1 MAKKEAP
8 VRYCRFMVDGRSYS
22 GQIRGN
28 SVDIVEGDPF
38 SGIISQIRLSY
49 PVERVK
55 FLPPFAPKK
64 LWCIG
69 RNYVG
74 HVKELEHEIPSEPLV
89 FLKAT
94 FSIIGANDFIRIPAW
109 AGTIHYEG
117 ELAVVIGKAG
127 KNISEEEAYEHVLGY
142 TIMNDVTARA
152 LQNKDGQW
160 TRAKSFDTFGPL
172 GPAIL
177 LTKELPKETRVVT
190 RLNGRVVQDGAIE
203 QMIFPIPRLISHIS
217 RFAALEEGDII
228 STGTPQGVGE
238 IKAGDLIEVEIE
250 PIGMLKNICSE

>member
-8 VRYCRFMVDGRSYS
+8 MRYCRFMADGRAYS
-22 GQIRGN
+22 GVLRGS

-38 SGIISQIRLSY
+38 SGITSMIRLSF
-49 PVERVK
+49 PVDRVK
-55 FLPPFAPKK
+55 FLPPFLPKK

-74 HVKELEHEIPSEPLV
+74 HVKELDHDVPEEPMV
-89 FLKAT
+89 FMKSTSAVT
-94 FSIIGANDFIRIPAW
+94 GANDFIRIPSW

-117 ELAVVIGKAG
+117 ELAVVIGKGG
-127 KNISEEEAYEHVLGY
+127 KNIPENEAYEHVLGY

-160 TRAKSFDTFGPL
+160 TRSKSFDTFAPL
-172 GPAIL
+172 GPAMLI
-177 LTKELPKETRVVT
+177 TKELPQDTRVVT
-190 RLNGRVVQDGAIE
+190 RVNGRVVQDGSIGL
-203 QMIFPIPRLISHIS
+203 MIFPIPRLISHIS
-217 RFAALEEGDII
+217 RFATLEEGDVI

-238 IKAGDLIEVEIE
+238 LHVGDVVEVEIE
-250 PIGMLKNICSE
+250 PIGMLRNICAE

>member
-1 MAKKEAP
+1 
-8 VRYCRFMVDGRSYS
+8 MVDGRSYS
-22 GQIRGN
+22 GQLRGG

-74 HVKELEHEIPSEPLV
+74 HVKELEHDIPEEPMV

-94 FSIIGANDFIRIPAW
+94 SAIIGANDFIRIPAW
-109 AGTIHYEG
+109 AGVIHYEG
-117 ELAVVIGKAG
+117 ELAVV
-127 KNISEEEAYEHVLGY
+127 SEEDAYDHVLGY
-142 TIMNDVTARA
+142 TKMNDVTARA

-160 TRAKSFDTFGPL
+160 ARAKSFDTFAPL
-172 GPAIL
+172 GPALL

-190 RLNGRVVQDGAIE
+190 RLNGKVVQDGAIE

-238 IKAGDLIEVEIE
+238 IKAGDLIEVEVE

>member
-1 MAKKEAP
+1 
-8 VRYCRFMVDGRSYS
+8 MVDGRSYS
-22 GQIRGN
+22 GQLRGG
-28 SVDIVEGDPF
+28 SVEIVEGDPF

-74 HVKELEHEIPSEPLV
+74 HVKELEHDIPEEPMV

-94 FSIIGANDFIRIPAW
+94 SAIIGANDFIRIPAW
-109 AGTIHYEG
+109 AGVIHYEG
-117 ELAVVIGKAG
+117 ELAV
-127 KNISEEEAYEHVLGY
+127 
-142 TIMNDVTARA
+142 VTARA

-160 TRAKSFDTFGPL
+160 ARAKSFDTFAPL
-172 GPAIL
+172 GPALL

-190 RLNGRVVQDGAIE
+190 RLNGKVVQDGAIE

-238 IKAGDLIEVEIE
+238 IKAGDLIEVEVE

>member
-55 FLPPFAPKK
+55 FLSPFAPKK

-94 FSIIGANDFIRIPAW
+94 SSIIGANDFIRIPAW

-142 TIMNDVTARA
+142 TIMNDVTART

-177 LTKELPKETRVVT
+177 LTKELPKKTRVVT

>member
-1 MAKKEAP
+1 MTKKEAP

-94 FSIIGANDFIRIPAW
+94 SSIIGANDFIRIPAW

-177 LTKELPKETRVVT
+177 LTKELPEETRVVT

>member
-1 MAKKEAP
+1 MAKKEP
-8 VRYCRFMVDGRSYS
+8 PILYCRFMMDGRTYS

-38 SGIISQIRLSY
+38 SGIISRIRLSY
-49 PVERVK
+49 PVDRVK

-74 HVKELEHEIPSEPLV
+74 HVKELSHDVPEEPLV
-89 FLKAT
+89 FLKST
-94 FSIIGANDFIRIPAW
+94 SSVVGSGDFIRIPAW

-117 ELAVVIGKAG
+117 ELAVVIGKGG
-127 KNISEEEAYEHVLGY
+127 KNIKEEDAYSHVLGY
-142 TIMNDVTARA
+142 TIMNDVTARS

-160 TRAKSFDTFGPL
+160 TRSKSFDTFGPM
-172 GPAIL
+172 GPAVL
-177 LTKELPKETRVVT
+177 VTNQMPPETRVVT
-190 RLNGRVVQDGAIE
+190 RLNGKVVQDGAIS

-217 RFAALEEGDII
+217 RFATLEEGDVI

-238 IKAGDLIEVEIE
+238 LKPGDLVEVEIG
-250 PIGMLKNICSE
+250 PIGKLRNICG

>member
-1 MAKKEAP
+1 MAKKESP
-8 VRYCRFMVDGRSYS
+8 VLYCRFMMDGRTYS

-49 PVERVK
+49 PVDRIK

-74 HVKELEHEIPSEPLV
+74 HVKELSHDVPEEPLV
-89 FLKAT
+89 FLKST
-94 FSIIGANDFIRIPAW
+94 SSVIGSGDFIRIPAW

-117 ELAVVIGKAG
+117 ELAVVIGKGG
-127 KNISEEEAYEHVLGY
+127 KNIKEEDAYSHVLGY
-142 TIMNDVTARA
+142 TIMNDVTARS

-160 TRAKSFDTFGPL
+160 TRSKSFDTFGPM

-177 LTKELPKETRVVT
+177 VTDHLPPETRVVT
-190 RLNGRVVQDGAIE
+190 KLNGKIVQDGAIS

-217 RFAALEEGDII
+217 RFATLEEGDVI

-238 IKAGDLIEVEIE
+238 LKPGDLVEVEID
-250 PIGMLKNICSE
+250 PIGRLRNVCGN